1 VLIYPISLLLKLSNR
16 NKDIKTDP
24 FIIVLLVKMRIE
36 ALYVNKSNID
46 DYWLICRWPTPIK
59 KF

>member
-1 VLIYPISLLLKLSNR
+1 LLLKLSNR